1 MGNDGT
7 ITIDIGDINVDYT
20 SDVGSTITISDG
32 TFHSTTFDTDWIS
45 NDGTFTYNSGYVDN
59 SLSRSTIERMCKEY
73 PALKQVWEKF
83 IVIYD
88 MCEKDY
94 QGKIKAGELDDDIP
108 F

>member
-7 ITIDIGDINVDYT
+7 ITIDIGDINLDYT
-20 SDVGSTITISDG
+20 SDIGSTITINSNITTLDTDWVGSDG
-32 TFHSTTFDTDWIS
+32 TFTIEP
-45 NDGTFTYNSGYVDN
+45 YIDN
-59 SLSRSTIERMCKEY
+59 SLSRSTVERMCKEY
-73 PALKQVWEKF
+73 PALKQVWERF

-94 QGKIKAGELDDDIP
+94 KGKIKAGELDDDIP

>member
-1 MGNDGT
+1 MGDDGT

-20 SDVGSTITISDG
+20 SDIGSTIT
-32 TFHSTTFDTDWIS
+32 FNSTTLDTDWVG
-45 NDGTFTYNSGYVDN
+45 NDGTFTINSGYVDN
-59 SLSRSTIERMCKEY
+59 SLSRSTVESMCKEY

-83 IVIYD
+83 ILVYD

-94 QGKIKAGELDDDIP
+94 QGKINAGEIDDDIP